1 MSAPVIAELDDTA
14 LIERIVRF
22 DDRGAFEVLILRH
35 LPLIRRQLVVYL
47 WSQPEL
53 AEEAEQEVLWQ
64 CYKTLKKFRQD
75 SRFTTFLFTLC
86 RHTALNV
93 ARSHQRTRQREQKW
107 YRRELPE
114 QEVRERE
121 EDPTH
126 HLLENQEKSR
136 LWSVLGQIPEP
147 ERSLLYLKEAE
158 GAEIQELA
166 KAFSL
171 PEGTVKSK
179 LARTRAKFRLLWE
192 VHE

>member
-1 MSAPVIAELDDTA
+1 MSAPVSAELDDTA

-64 CYKTLKKFRQD
+64 CYKTLKKFRKD

-93 ARSHQRTRQREQKW
+93 ARSHQRTHQREQKW

-126 HLLENQEKSR
+126 HLLENQEKNR

-179 LARTRAKFRLLWE
+179 LARTRAKFRILWE